1 MGFAIDCLFIRDCP
15 GRKVR
20 IGSTHRLPNSW
31 VHGRVVRVDNNPECF
46 FAPARRRS
54 LPVKRS
60 LSVKRSLRCHTLRC
74 AAYRRFYRFPDRSA
88 GSWLQEARLNSM
100 ASLSSPA
107 GPLTRF
113 ALGLAEAINHAFGNP
128 REEGA
133 HLPPPPGGW
142 SALPRPTAA
151 PLPLS
156 SASAPIPSPSKLR

>member
-1 MGFAIDCLFIRDCP
+1 MGLSIDYLFIRDCP

-31 VHGRVVRVDNNPECF
+31 VHGRVVRVDNNPDF
-46 FAPARRRS
+46 FSAPARRRS
-54 LPVKRS
+54 LPVKRALPAKVMRS
-60 LSVKRSLRCHTLRC
+60 LPAKRSLRCQTRRC
-74 AAYRRFYRFPDRSA
+74 AANRRLYRFPDRSA
-88 GSWLQEARLNSM
+88 GSWLEEARLDSM

-133 HLPPPPGGW
+133 HLPP
-142 SALPRPTAA
+142 LMVVRP
-151 PLPLS
+151 
-156 SASAPIPSPSKLR
+156 